1 MKKELGPIPFGVI
14 LLPNL
19 HHLYPVRFQ
28 KYLTHKGMSLE
39 NRDASQ
45 PYETIRST
53 LKERQIIIVEVLDG
67 LRETGD
73 PQLMFYNDAHFNA
86 KGHKVIARI
95 VSNWVRT
102 R

>member
-1 MKKELGPIPFGVI
+1 
-14 LLPNL
+14 
-19 HHLYPVRFQ
+19 
-28 KYLTHKGMSLE
+28 MSLE